1 MSNFTPYL
9 SARSATPTINSSAL
23 QDRTSFVDRY
33 VISNASRASNAA
45 NAILPL
51 GVAEVAIS
59 VVSAWIVPLTSQAG
73 SATNF
78 ASVNL
83 VNLGSGSAGTVIMAS
98 KTFSVSTASVAAMTP
113 GSFALGVASKTSAE
127 QIGVS
132 YTSAGNGI
140 ALVAHDVQMAYR
152 YI

>member
-1 MSNFTPYL
+1 MGSTPQADVPGNVYFHHFG
-9 SARSATPTINSSAL
+9 
-23 QDRTSFVDRY
+23 QH
-33 VISNASRASNAA
+33 ASIASNAA
-45 NAILPL
+45 NAIEPFFPT
-51 GVAEVAIS
+51 GQAIS
-59 VVSAWIVPLTSQAG
+59 ILSAWIVPLTSQAG

-83 VNLGSGSAGTVIMAS
+83 VNLGSGSAGTVVMAS

-113 GSFALGVASKTSAE
+113 GSFALGTASKTSAE

-140 ALVAHDVQMAYR
+140 ALVAHDIQMAYR